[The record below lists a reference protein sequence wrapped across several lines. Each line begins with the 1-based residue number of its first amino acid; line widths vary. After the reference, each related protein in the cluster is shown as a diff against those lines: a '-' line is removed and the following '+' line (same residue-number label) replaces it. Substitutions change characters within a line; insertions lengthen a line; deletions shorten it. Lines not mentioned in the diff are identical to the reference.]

1 MPHPTAGRAE
11 PHKDGPAR
19 PWWPWLR
26 KALWLAFFVALGVLL
41 VRQARNIAWED
52 VADAMLALPG
62 PVLLGAGALA
72 LASHLLYAT
81 FDLLGR
87 KETGHRLPTPTVM
100 LVTFISYAFNLNMGS
115 LIGGVASRYRL
126 YGRLGLDEIV
136 VTRVMAFSMLT
147 NWLGYALLGGL
158 AFLFFPLPL
167 PTEWEISD
175 RVLQVA
181 GAVLALVALAYVLA
195 CAFSKRRGLQVR
207 GHELQL
213 TSGRTALLQLGMSC
227 LNWSLMA
234 GAVYVLLQ
242 QQLAYSTVLTVL
254 LLAAVAGVVTH
265 VPAGL
270 GVLEAVFVALLGTQ
284 LAPAVL
290 VGTLLAYRVLYYLAP
305 LAVAVVAFVIF
316 EIRHKRDPQAP
327 RALRRAAPSKLAPT
341 AKPKVDP

>member
-1 MPHPTAGRAE
+1 MSS
-11 PHKDGPAR
+11 PAAAHRLATSAAPR

-52 VADAMLALPG
+52 VAGTLRALPG

-87 KETGHRLPTPTVM
+87 RETGHRLPVPTVM

-126 YGRLGLDEIV
+126 YGRLGLDEIT

-158 AFLFFPLPL
+158 AFLLFPLPL
-167 PTEWEISD
+167 PADWDISD
-175 RVLQVA
+175 KVLQVA
-181 GAVLALVALAYVLA
+181 GGVLALVALAYVLA
-195 CAFSKRRGLQVR
+195 CAFSPRRGLQVR
-207 GHELQL
+207 GHALQL
-213 TSGRTALLQLGMSC
+213 TSGRMALLQLAMSC

-234 GAVYVLLQ
+234 GAVYLLLQ

-284 LAPAVL
+284 IAPAVL
-290 VGTLLAYRVLYYLAP
+290 IGTLLAYRVLYYLAP
-305 LAVAVVAFVIF
+305 LAVAVAAFALL
-316 EIRHKRDPQAP
+316 ELRHKKDAP
-327 RALRRAAPSKLAPT
+327 AP
-341 AKPKVDP
+341 

>member
-1 MPHPTAGRAE
+1 MAPNVVRA
-11 PHKDGPAR
+11 PATDKGWTAR

-26 KALWLAFFVALGVLL
+26 KGLWLAFFTLLGMLL
-41 VRQARNIAWED
+41 VRQARTIEWDA
-52 VADAMLALPG
+52 VAETLHALPG
-62 PVLLGAGALA
+62 PVLLAAGALA

-87 KETGHRLPTPTVM
+87 KETGHGLPAPTVM

-115 LIGGVASRYRL
+115 LVGGVASRYRL
-126 YGRLGLDEIV
+126 YGRLGLNEMVI
-136 VTRVMAFSMLT
+136 TRVMAFSMLT

-167 PTEWEISD
+167 PSDWEISD
-175 RVLQVA
+175 MVLQVA
-181 GAVLALVALAYVLA
+181 GAVLALVAVAYVLA
-195 CAFSKRRGLQVR
+195 CAFSRRRGLQVR
-207 GHELQL
+207 GHAVQL
-213 TSGRTALLQLGMSC
+213 TSGRTAVLQLAMSC

-242 QQLAYSTVLTVL
+242 QQVAYSTVLTVL

-284 LAPAVL
+284 IAPAVL
-290 VGTLLAYRVLYYLAP
+290 IGTLLAYRALYYLAP
-305 LAVAVVAFVIF
+305 LAVAVVAFVIL
-316 EIRHKRDPQAP
+316 EIRHKKD
-327 RALRRAAPSKLAPT
+327 APT
-341 AKPKVDP
+341 P